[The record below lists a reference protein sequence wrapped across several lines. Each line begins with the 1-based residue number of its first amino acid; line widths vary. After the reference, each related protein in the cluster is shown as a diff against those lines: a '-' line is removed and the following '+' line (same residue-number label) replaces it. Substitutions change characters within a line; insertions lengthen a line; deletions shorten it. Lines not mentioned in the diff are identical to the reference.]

1 MYQLIPNSYL
11 IPPPTPVSLL
21 VTISLFSMSVSLSVR
36 KSILE
41 RGEDPQAGAGSAG
54 GEETSDLG
62 GIRGEWQALL
72 LDQMEM

>member
-1 MYQLIPNSYL
+1 
-11 IPPPTPVSLL
+11 
-21 VTISLFSMSVSLSVR
+21 MSVSLSVR